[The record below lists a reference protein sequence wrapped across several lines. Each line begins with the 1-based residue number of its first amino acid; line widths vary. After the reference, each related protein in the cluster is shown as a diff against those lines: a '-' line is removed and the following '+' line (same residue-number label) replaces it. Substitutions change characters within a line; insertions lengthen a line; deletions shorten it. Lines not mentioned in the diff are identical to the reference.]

1 MTRVLVAPDKF
12 KGSLTAAEVAD
23 ALADGLVAGAP
34 SWVID
39 RVPVADGGDGTVA
52 AAVAAGW
59 TPVTVDTTG
68 PTGLPVTSSYA
79 VRGSTAVV
87 ELASAVGLVLL
98 PGGAPDPLGA
108 STFGLG
114 TVVRHAL
121 EGGAHENI
129 VGLGGSASTDGGA
142 GLLQALGVRVFDAD
156 GGDVAPGGAALRHA
170 ARVDLT
176 GLHPAAR
183 AAHFRLACDV
193 DNPVLGPSGATAV
206 YAGQK
211 GAAAGQLVVL
221 EDAMTRW
228 AQVVRAATGRDDSRT
243 AGAGAA
249 GGAAFGAIS
258 VLGADIRPGIDTVL
272 GLVDFRGRLA
282 DADLVITGE
291 GSLDAQSLHGKAPI
305 GVATEA
311 RTAGIPVLAVCG
323 RNLLSDTQLHSSG
336 ISAVYALADL
346 EPDLHRSIRH
356 AAELLRRIGRTIAA
370 SSDELATLSTRGES

>member
-12 KGSLTAAEVAD
+12 KGSLTAAEVAE

-59 TPVTVDTTG
+59 TPVPVETTG

-79 VRGSTAVV
+79 VRESTAVV

-121 EGGAHENI
+121 EGGAREII

-142 GLLQALGVRVFDAD
+142 GLLQALGVRVLDAD
-156 GGDVAPGGAALRHA
+156 GRDVAPGGAALRHA

-193 DNPVLGPSGATAV
+193 DNPLLGPSGATAV

-228 AQVVRAATGRDDSRT
+228 AQVVRAATGRDDSRA

-282 DADLVITGE
+282 AADLVITGE

-311 RTAGIPVLAVCG
+311 RAAGIPVLAVCG
-323 RNLLSDTQLHSSG
+323 RNQLSDAQLHSSG
-336 ISAVYALADL
+336 ISAAYALADL
-346 EPDLHRSIRH
+346 EPDLHRSIGH

>member
-12 KGSLTAAEVAD
+12 KGSLTAAEVAE

-59 TPVTVDTTG
+59 TQVPVDTTG

-121 EGGAHENI
+121 EGGAREII

-142 GLLQALGVRVFDAD
+142 GLVQALGVRVLDAE
-156 GGDVAPGGAALRHA
+156 GREIAPGGAALRHA

-183 AAHFRLACDV
+183 AARFRLACDV
-193 DNPVLGPSGATAV
+193 DNPLLGPIGATAV

-228 AQVVRAATGRDDSRT
+228 AQVVRAATGRDDSRA

-258 VLGADIRPGIDTVL
+258 VLGANIRPGIDTVL

-282 DADLVITGE
+282 AADLVITGE
-291 GSLDAQSLHGKAPI
+291 GSLDEQSLHSKAPI

-311 RTAGIPVLAVCG
+311 RRAGIPVLAVCG
-323 RNLLSDTQLHSSG
+323 RNQLSDTQLHSSG
-336 ISAVYALADL
+336 ISAAYALADL
-346 EPDLHRSIRH
+346 EPDLHRSIGH

>member
-23 ALADGLVAGAP
+23 ALADGLAAGAP

-59 TPVTVDTTG
+59 TPVPVDTTG

-121 EGGAHENI
+121 EGGAREII

-142 GLLQALGVRVFDAD
+142 GLLQALGVRVLDAD
-156 GGDVAPGGAALRHA
+156 GRDVAPGGAALRHA

-193 DNPVLGPSGATAV
+193 DNPLLGPSGATAV

-211 GAAAGQLVVL
+211 GAAAGQFVVL

-228 AQVVRAATGRDDSRT
+228 AQVVRAATGRDDTRA

-282 DADLVITGE
+282 AADLVITGE

-311 RTAGIPVLAVCG
+311 RAAGLPVLAVCG
-323 RNLLSDTQLHSSG
+323 RNQLSDMQLHSSG
-336 ISAVYALADL
+336 ISAAYALADL
-346 EPDLHRSIRH
+346 EPDLHRSIGH